1 MSKKIDLTGQRFGN
15 LTVIRE
21 NGHKGKEVTWLC
33 KCDCGNY
40 TTVIGHNLKR
50 GHTKSCGCS
59 QTTHGESKMRLYRI
73 WLRIKDRTLNK
84 NSHAYKRYGERGI
97 TICDEWK
104 NSFEAFRDWAIE
116 NGYSDELSIDRIDND
131 RGYYPANCRWADVKT
146 QSNNRSS
153 CHLLTYNG
161 ETKNITQWAEKI
173 GMNPITLESRIKNG
187 WTIEKALT
195 TPVDKRYST
204 RKKG

>member
-1 MSKKIDLTGQRFGN
+1 
-15 LTVIRE
+15 
-21 NGHKGKEVTWLC
+21 
-33 KCDCGNY
+33 
-40 TTVIGHNLKR
+40 
-50 GHTKSCGCS
+50 
-59 QTTHGESKMRLYRI
+59 MRLYRI